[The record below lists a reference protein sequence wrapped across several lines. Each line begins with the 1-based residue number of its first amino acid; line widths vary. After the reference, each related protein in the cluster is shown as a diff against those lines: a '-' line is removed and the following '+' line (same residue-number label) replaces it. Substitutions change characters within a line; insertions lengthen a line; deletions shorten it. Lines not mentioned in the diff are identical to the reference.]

1 MSTATLY
8 IRVSTDEQ
16 AVKGYSQ
23 RSQTDRLVK
32 YCELNNIIIHNTFF
46 EDHSAKTFNRPAWT
60 KLFEILKTRK
70 TGVDLLLFTSW
81 DRFSRNITDAYYMI
95 QKLRRLGVAPQA
107 IDQPIDL
114 DIKESKITLAVYLA
128 VSEVENDRRSESV
141 RLGMRKAKQEGKW
154 TGRAPLGY
162 QNRQSRNGNKYI
174 ALCEPEASLL
184 RNAFETIAGGEYS
197 ISYIYKQAISA
208 GLKCSKSNFCA
219 LLRNPAYCGKIA
231 VSEPETGKKYT
242 IDGVHERLIS
252 PLLFEQVQEV
262 LDRKRKK
269 APKKTVI
276 NEQLIL
282 RGFLVCPDCRKTLT
296 GSASKGRSRKY
307 YYYHCSSGCKFRKRA
322 DMVNRQFSDFLK
334 TLKALEPF
342 LELSEALLKDIRQE
356 SHSKNLADRSRIDQ
370 RIAKLSDRMV
380 NAHDLFTKG
389 DIDYDDYMTIR
400 SSCRDQIKDGVNELQ
415 QLAIDSVFTNDTQ
428 ATVLNGIYEFY
439 TKSDVLSKR
448 QFISLIFPEK
458 VILEND
464 DFGAMVNRS
473 MRIIFN
479 LKTNSGGVSIYD
491 TKPAPEAEEKYLKI
505 ISKVSVNNE
514 IISPEVAFE
523 AVFFLKRVI
532 FTLIRGK

>member
-32 YCELNNIIIHNTFF
+32 YCELNNITIHNTFF

-95 QKLRRLGVAPQA
+95 QKLKRLGVAPQA

-141 RLGMRKAKQEGKW
+141 RLGIRKAKQEGKW
-154 TGRAPLGY
+154 TGKAPLGY

-174 ALCEPEASLL
+174 ALYEPEASLL

-197 ISYIYKQAISA
+197 ISYIYKQAVST

-219 LLRNPAYCGKIA
+219 LLRNPVYCGKIA
-231 VSEPETGKKYT
+231 ISEPETGKKYLV
-242 IDGVHERLIS
+242 DGVHERLIS
-252 PLLFEQVQEV
+252 PLLFGQVQEV

-282 RGFLVCPDCRKTLT
+282 RGFLVCPDCGKTLT

-334 TLKALEPF
+334 TLRAREPF
-342 LELSEALLKDIRQE
+342 LELSEVLLKDIRQE

-370 RIAKLSDRMV
+370 KIAKLSDRMV

-415 QLAIDSVFTNDTQ
+415 QLAIDSVFTNNTQ

-439 TKSDVLSKR
+439 TKSDILSKR
-448 QFISLIFPEK
+448 QFIRLIFPEK

-464 DFGAMVNRS
+464 DFGTMVNRS

-479 LKTNSGGVSIYD
+479 LKTNSGGVSIYG
-491 TKPAPEAEEKYLKI
+491 TKPTPEAKEKYLKI

-532 FTLIRGK
+532 FTLIKGK